1 MRLRSAVLLSRGFL
15 LPLKEAD
22 VWDVETIPRE
32 EFASER
38 FDYKPG
44 EHVLFAG
51 PTQRAGKTT
60 LAFKLLEYT
69 ATPELPCFIA
79 VSKPDDPV
87 TAMEMRRLHYRLVQD
102 WPAEPKVGEIF
113 GGKPCGYVIWP
124 KFGDMDKDTKH
135 AADVT
140 GKLLRDRYAQGVK
153 GKHGILVCDDTVV
166 KSKLLGL
173 DREMTT
179 HIAMAGAMKVGGWY
193 FVQKP
198 TDSGRAAIWSY
209 GNSEHVFL
217 SKDPDRRNRDRY
229 DEIGGV
235 DPHQVSA
242 LTQRLTPYQF
252 LYLKRSGNFI
262 CVVDSK

>member
-1 MRLRSAVLLSRGFL
+1 MVLK
-15 LPLKEAD
+15 PDD
-22 VWDVETIPRE
+22 VWEVETIPRE

-38 FDYKPG
+38 FNYKPG
-44 EHVLFAG
+44 QHVLFAG

-69 ATPELPCFIA
+69 ATPSCPAYIA
-79 VSKPDDPV
+79 VSKPTDPV
-87 TAMEMRRLHYRLVQD
+87 TSKEMERLHYRLVRD
-102 WPAEPKVGEIF
+102 WPAEPMLHEIWE
-113 GGKPCGYVIWP
+113 GKPSGYVIWP
-124 KFGDMDKDTKH
+124 PFGDMDKDTDR
-135 AADVT
+135 AALIT
-140 GKLLRDRYAQGVK
+140 GKLLRDRYTQGVR
-153 GKHGILVCDDTVV
+153 GKQGILVCDDTVV

-209 GNSEHVFL
+209 GNSEHVFI
-217 SKDPDRRNRDRY
+217 SNDPDRRNRDRY
-229 DEIGGV
+229 DEIGGF

-242 LTQRLTPYQF
+242 ISQKLRPYQF
-252 LYLKRSGNFI
+252 LYLKRTGGHMCI
-262 CVVDSK
+262 VDSE